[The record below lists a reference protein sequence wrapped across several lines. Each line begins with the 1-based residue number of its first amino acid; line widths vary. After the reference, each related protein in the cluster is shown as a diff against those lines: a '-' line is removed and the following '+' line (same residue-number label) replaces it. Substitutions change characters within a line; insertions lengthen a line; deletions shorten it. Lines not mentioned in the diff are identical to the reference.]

1 MSAVRQNYAVEC
13 EAAINRQINLEL
25 YASYVYTSMAFHFDR
40 DDIAQ
45 KGFHKFFKKQSDE
58 ERGHAE
64 ELMKYQNMRGG
75 RIQLQDVKKP
85 DIDEWGCGLDAMVS
99 ALKLEKSVNQSLL
112 ELHRLAE
119 DQKDPQLCDFIEGH
133 FLKEQVE
140 SIKQISDYIAQ
151 LNKVGPGLGEHI
163 FQKDSLQ

>member
-1 MSAVRQNYAVEC
+1 MSAIRQNYAVEC

-45 KGFHKFFKKQSDE
+45 KGFHTFFKKQSDE
-58 ERGHAE
+58 ERCHAE
-64 ELMKYQNMRGG
+64 KLMKYQNMRGG
-75 RIQLQDVKKP
+75 RILLQDIKKP
-85 DIDEWGCGLDAMVS
+85 EIEEWGSGTDAMVS

-112 ELHRLAE
+112 ELHRIAD
-119 DQKDPQLCDFIEGH
+119 DQKDPQLCDFLEGT

-140 SIKQISDYIAQ
+140 SIKQISDFIAQ
-151 LNKVGPGLGEHI
+151 LNKVGPGLGEFI
-163 FQKDSLQ
+163 FQRDSLQ